1 VRFGA
6 YHIYLPLL
14 LKPAPRALA
23 TQLWALKHES
33 PQAKGVDD
41 LLHLAA
47 SGRTSIP
54 IDKETPKPLY
64 RTAGYRVC
72 GERAVR
78 VDILE
83 RLADLIRPA
92 LSWRE
97 GATGAKPAGAF
108 DGKGFIVTGA
118 MTSLT
123 GASGEDFA
131 SILRSLGYRLERRAK
146 PAAAEAAPPVAPTAA
161 AAEVGTEPVA
171 VESAVAEAIPV
182 VTAPAEIAVAE
193 SVPAAAAPAET
204 APVEV
209 VPAPPV
215 SSLSLLPPTDLFP
228 TSVPPAPIAM
238 ASVALPA
245 VEPVTAE
252 PAPPPAVESPAAPMA
267 EAVPVMADAPAAAAA
282 AASAEDA
289 FIEVWR
295 PGGRSDRRDHPK
307 RPRPARRDRAA
318 PAAPAVETP
327 AVAAAT
333 AEAQPGGAIAAAA
346 KPAAQ
351 PYRQRGPHRP
361 RPDIA
366 DKRAD
371 KRPEPQARRPGQERG
386 DPQSRRERPG
396 RKDRGAP
403 VDRAERDRYYAK
415 PQGGNPRDRRDKE
428 PDPNSPFAKLAALKQ
443 QLEANAKE
451 GR

>member
-1 VRFGA
+1 
-6 YHIYLPLL
+6 
-14 LKPAPRALA
+14 
-23 TQLWALKHES
+23 
-33 PQAKGVDD
+33 

-108 DGKGFIVTGA
+108 DGRGFTVTGA

-131 SILRSLGYRLERRAK
+131 SILRSLGYRLERRPK
-146 PAAAEAAPPVAPTAA
+146 PAAAVEAAPPVAPVAD
-161 AAEVGTEPVA
+161 AAE
-171 VESAVAEAIPV
+171 
-182 VTAPAEIAVAE
+182 AVAE
-193 SVPAAAAPAET
+193 SVVAESAAAEVVPAIAAPADVATVEIAPVEAAPAEVV
-204 APVEV
+204 PVEII
-209 VPAPPV
+209 PAPPV
-215 SSLSLLPPTDLFP
+215 NSLSLLPPTDLFP
-228 TSVPPAPIAM
+228 TPTPPAP
-238 ASVALPA
+238 VALPA
-245 VEPVTAE
+245 VEPVTTDQM
-252 PAPPPAVESPAAPMA
+252 PPLVAESPAAPMA
-267 EAVPVMADAPAAAAA
+267 EAAPVIADATPAPTTEAAPVAADALVAPAA
-282 AASAEDA
+282 AASAEQA

-295 PGGRSDRRDHPK
+295 PGGRSDRHDHHK
-307 RPRPARRDRAA
+307 RPRPARRDRTAQAA
-318 PAAPAVETP
+318 QSAPAVETP
-327 AVAAAT
+327 AVAGPAAET
-333 AEAQPGGAIAAAA
+333 QPGGAVAAET
-346 KPAAQ
+346 KPAEQ

-361 RPDIA
+361 RPDLA
-366 DKRAD
+366 DKRGD
-371 KRPEPQARRPGQERG
+371 KRPAPQAKRPGQERG
-386 DPQSRRERPG
+386 DPQSRRERSP

-403 VDRAERDRYYAK
+403 VDRAERDLYYAK
-415 PQGGNPRDRRDKE
+415 PQGGNQRDRRDKE